1 MTEILFVAAIIV
13 VLVIVFVVLSR
24 RSSAAP
30 SDDAARDS
38 EMEEGVVSEPV
49 PVAATAPRATIVKA
63 EGEVATATAS
73 GTAPRWAKQFE
84 PRSRILDDASRL
96 RLINDLGMLR
106 AAWCIPLLERAW
118 EEETDPTNK
127 IAARQALAR
136 CHGEAMS
143 PLYLSRPN

>member
-13 VLVIVFVVLSR
+13 VLVIAFVVLSR

-30 SDDAARDS
+30 SDDAARDA

-63 EGEVATATAS
+63 EVEVATAMAF

-84 PRSRILDDASRL
+84 PRSGALDGAARL
-96 RLINDLGMLR
+96 KLINDLRMLR
-106 AAWCIPLLERAW
+106 AAWSIPLLERAS
-118 EEETDPTNK
+118 EEETDPA
-127 IAARQALAR
+127 ILAAVQAALAHCR
-136 CHGEAMS
+136 DGAA
-143 PLYLSRPN
+143 SRI